1 MRNIYIIEKS
11 HFVNNNLYLS
21 LNEKQNRIQIQPA
34 GQMLADSD
42 NVAFIYVVEEE
53 ASYSYLKIP
62 QDYWSYLVPLLNTQ
76 TNPILLINDQEIE
89 LINFTDEL
97 TMLLLNIEGNDN
109 YGNFFV
115 ETVEREFSAFYK
127 KQNE

>member
-53 ASYSYLKIP
+53 AGYSYLKIP
-62 QDYWSYLVPLLNTQ
+62 QDFWSNFGPLLKTEQ
-76 TNPILLINDQEIE
+76 NPILLINDQEIE
-89 LINFTDEL
+89 LINFTEEL

-115 ETVEREFSAFYK
+115 ETVEREFSTFYREQK
-127 KQNE
+127 E